1 MSLQETKECACCGRI
16 FYKRKSDSITQ
27 WRNRK
32 FCSISCLNKS
42 RDFIPIHLRF
52 WKFVKRLSNESC
64 WEWLGAT
71 DGHGYGAITNTATSS
86 PIKAHRLS
94 YEIHYGEIPEGKVI
108 CHHCD
113 NPICVNP
120 HHLFA
125 GSPKDNMQDCSA
137 KGRINPKSIK
147 NLVPGKKGYLGAAV
161 EKNKCEWSKS

>member
-1 MSLQETKECACCGRI
+1 MSLQETKECACCGKI

-27 WRNRK
+27 WINRK

-108 CHHCD
+108 CHHCARTCTLCR
-113 NPICVNP
+113 NSRKN
-120 HHLFA
+120 
-125 GSPKDNMQDCSA
+125 
-137 KGRINPKSIK
+137 GRHFTKSGT
-147 NLVPGKKGYLGAAV
+147 NWKKTCAMKLQ
-161 EKNKCEWSKS
+161 